1 MSLLCYFA
9 TRYDGNML
17 LENRRIIVT
26 GGANGIAAAGVRAFA
41 REGARVASLD
51 IDDAAGEKV
60 AAEAGAAVAYHH
72 CDVSNRAEV
81 QDVFAR
87 CANELGGLDV
97 LVNAAG
103 IEAACPAEDIPD
115 EDWDRIFDVHVK
127 GTLYT
132 NQAAFPYLREAGG
145 RIINFGSAAG
155 IRGQRGSA
163 HYSAAKGAIMAWT
176 RTVAGEWA
184 QYGIAVNSFV
194 PAIWTPMYEGFR
206 SRLSPEQLA
215 AHDAQMRGTVPLGG
229 KLGDPDLDAAPV
241 LVFLASEMSRFVT
254 GQAVP
259 VDGGMVMLG

>member
-1 MSLLCYFA
+1 
-9 TRYDGNML
+9 ML

-41 REGARVASLD
+41 LEGARVVSLD
-51 IDDAAGEKV
+51 IDDAAGESI
-60 AAEAGAAVAYHH
+60 AAEAGAAAYYH

-81 QDVFAR
+81 QSVFAR
-87 CANELGGLDV
+87 CATELGGLDV

-103 IEAACPAEDIPD
+103 NEAACPAENIPD
-115 EDWDRIFDVHVK
+115 QDWDRVFDVHVK

-132 NQAAFPYLREAGG
+132 NQTAFPYLKEGGG

-184 QYGIAVNSFV
+184 QYGITVNSFV

-206 SRLSPEQLA
+206 SRLSREQLA
-215 AHDAQMRGTVPLGG
+215 AHDAQMQGAVPLGG
-229 KLGDPDLDAAPV
+229 KLGNPDHDAAPV

>member
-1 MSLLCYFA
+1 
-9 TRYDGNML
+9 ML

-26 GGANGIAAAGVRAFA
+26 GGANGIAAAGVLAFA

-51 IDDAAGEKV
+51 IDDAPGEKV

-81 QDVFAR
+81 QEVFAR

-115 EDWDRIFDVHVK
+115 GDWDRIFDVHVK

-132 NQAAFPYLREAGG
+132 NQAAFPYLRDGGGRGGGG

-184 QYGIAVNSFV
+184 QYGITVNSFV

-206 SRLSPEQLA
+206 SRLSAEQLA
-215 AHDAQMRGTVPLGG
+215 VHDAQMRGTVPLGG